1 MTSEL
6 KTRWPVAVLAISAG
20 VAAAAAIGK
29 VPPALEL
36 LRREYSLSLVYGGWI
51 ISIFSALAL
60 ATGAGFGTL
69 ADRIGARRMLLAG
82 LWVLAGAGL
91 TAVLVSAPLALLLT
105 RVLEGA
111 GFLAVAVA
119 APGIIITASAPQDRS
134 WSLGLWS
141 VYVPA
146 GVSLAMVTATLV
158 LDGLGW
164 RGLWIIFALV
174 SVVLALIG
182 QWLLPRN
189 TQSFS
194 PGPLRG
200 NLVATLSRPG
210 PWLLAGSFTAYTLMW
225 ISIIAWL
232 PTFLIGQRGMAV
244 ASASLLTAALV
255 AANIPGNLLG
265 TWLLRRRWHGGTIA
279 ALAALIMGLSVFVVL
294 DDHFSDILR
303 YGSCL
308 LFSCTGGMLPAA
320 ILGTSR
326 LHAPDSQRIGTVN
339 GMVIQGSH
347 LGQFAGPPLIAM
359 VVSVQGNWE
368 SAQGYMVGCALATL
382 ALSWGLRRVERRSL
396 LSRQPK

>member
-1 MTSEL
+1 MTREL

-36 LRREYSLSLVYGGWI
+36 LRREFSLSLVYGGWI
-51 ISIFSALAL
+51 VSIFSALVL
-60 ATGAGFGTL
+60 AAGTGFGAL
-69 ADRIGARRMLLAG
+69 ADRIGSRRMLLGG

-91 TAVLVSAPLALLLT
+91 MAVLASAPLALLLT
-105 RVLEGA
+105 RLLEGA

-119 APGIIITASAPQDRS
+119 APGIIISASAPQDRS

-141 VYVPA
+141 IYVPT
-146 GVSLAMVTATLV
+146 GVSLAMVTATLT
-158 LDGLGW
+158 LDRFGW
-164 RGLWIIFALV
+164 RGLWIIFSLAPV
-174 SVVLALIG
+174 ALALLG

-189 TQSFS
+189 PQPSA
-194 PGPLRG
+194 PKLLRG

-225 ISIIAWL
+225 ISIMAWL
-232 PTFLIGQRGMAV
+232 PTYLIGQRGMTV
-244 ASASLLTAALV
+244 SSASLLTAAMV

-265 TWLLRRRWHGGTIA
+265 AWLLRRRWLGGTIA
-279 ALAALIMGLSVFVVL
+279 ALAALIMGLSVFVAF
-294 DDHFSDILR
+294 DDYFSDVLR

-359 VVSVQGNWE
+359 VVTAQGNWE